1 MVVRDLLLE
10 DDGITVWWGTWVEC
24 AVAVNRLGREGK
36 LSEELEEE
44 ARFRLDRLADG
55 WTEIQPT
62 DDLRLLASLVAKEHT
77 LKAAD
82 AFQLAA
88 ALRWCEGEIDG
99 ANFVRLDNQLRRAVA
114 DEGFDLLPEDNS

>member
-1 MVVRDLLLE
+1 M
-10 DDGITVWWGTWVEC
+10 EC

-55 WTEIQPT
+55 LTEIQPT